1 MNSLV
6 YARYS
11 THKQDAGVSIE
22 NQISRCKEYAKFKS
36 FGIVDIIQDLA
47 ISGGV
52 NRTRPGFMELLA
64 RVERAECDLILTY
77 DLTRL
82 SREMLSLLA
91 LERFLN
97 EYDCLLYTVEG
108 QVDTS
113 SVEGFMSFAMRALYG
128 EIERRVVKHRTKS
141 AMQHLKRNGKVY
153 NHAPY
158 GWKREG
164 DHLVEVPQEQ
174 SVIQLVNGSY
184 SQGLRLADIQ
194 RMLDK
199 KGIKTRVGANW
210 QPQQVKNLIDNY
222 RDTKK
227 QRTTEIG
234 IATKAFIQAI
244 A

>member
-1 MNSLV
+1 MKALV

-11 THKQDAGVSIE
+11 THKQDGGISIE
-22 NQISRCKEYAKFKS
+22 NQIARCKEYANFKG
-36 FGIVDIIQDLA
+36 FDIIDIIQDLA

-52 NRTRPGFMELLA
+52 NKGRQGFMELLT
-64 RVERAECDLILTY
+64 RVEQSECHLILTY

-128 EIERRVVKHRTKS
+128 EMERRVVKHRTRN

-153 NHAPY
+153 NHEPY

-164 DHLVEVPQEQ
+164 DNLVEVPQEQ
-174 SVIQLVNGSY
+174 KVIELVNGSY

-194 RMLDK
+194 RMLSK
-199 KGIKTRVGANW
+199 KGIKTRVGSDW
-210 QPQQVKNLIDNY
+210 QPQQVKNLIEGY

>member
-1 MNSLV
+1 MKALV

-11 THKQDAGVSIE
+11 THKQDNGISIE
-22 NQISRCKEYAKFKS
+22 NQITRCKEYAKFKG
-36 FGIVDIIQDLA
+36 FQIIDIIQDLA
-47 ISGGV
+47 ISGGL
-52 NRTRPGFMELLA
+52 NRARQGFMDLLTK
-64 RVERAECDLILTY
+64 VEQGECDVILTY

-113 SVEGFMSFAMRALYG
+113 SVEGFMSFAVKAFFG
-128 EIERRVVKHRTKS
+128 EVERRTVKHRTKK
-141 AMQHLKRNGKVY
+141 AMEHLKNNGKVY
-153 NHAPY
+153 NHEPY
-158 GWKREG
+158 GFKREG
-164 DHLVEVPQEQ
+164 NNLVEVPQEQ
-174 SVIQLVNGSY
+174 AVIQLVNGSY
-184 SQGLRLADIQ
+184 SEGLRLADIQ
-194 RMLDK
+194 RMLNK
-199 KGIKTRVGANW
+199 KGIKTRIGADW
-210 QPQQVKNLIDNY
+210 QPQQVKNLIEGY